1 MVVRIMRVSVSGV
14 GLTVPQIVA
23 IEDRSDERKSTLAT
37 SVYERL
43 RTDLLSGRL
52 EPNSKLRVEW
62 VAANY
67 GAGTSP
73 VREALNRLAAEGLL
87 TRHDQRGFSV
97 VSVSLEDLE
106 ELTRTRCWVEEIAL
120 RESIAH
126 RTPAWE
132 EDIVLALH
140 WLGRAPPKMP
150 GELHVANP
158 EWERRHRGLHRA
170 LISGCRSRWIIG
182 LCDNLADQAYRYRQI
197 ARRGIGEARDA
208 LGEHRT
214 IAELAIAGRADEA
227 VAALL
232 AHYRETTEICR
243 IGLQDLSPASE
254 MPKKILRRVAE

>member
-1 MVVRIMRVSVSGV
+1 M
-14 GLTVPQIVA
+14 PQLAAV
-23 IEDRSDERKSTLAT
+23 EERSDERKSTLAT

-43 RTDLLSGRL
+43 RADLLSGRL

-73 VREALNRLAAEGLL
+73 VREALNRVAAEGLL
-87 TRHDQRGFSV
+87 IRHDQRGFSV
-97 VSVSLEDLE
+97 VPVSLEDLE
-106 ELTRTRCWVEEIAL
+106 EITRTRCWVEEIAL
-120 RESIAH
+120 RESIRH

-132 EDIVLALH
+132 EEIVLALH
-140 WLGRAPPKMP
+140 WLGREPPKMP
-150 GELHVANP
+150 GEEHVTNP

-208 LGEHRT
+208 LGEHRI

-243 IGLQDLSPASE
+243 VGLQGQADAPQL
-254 MPKKILRRVAE
+254 PKRNLRRLLE